1 MSSHTLTPF
10 LWFDNN
16 AKEALIFYSGL
27 IKNSSVDFP
36 TDDPGTSM
44 TYSATL
50 NGQRV
55 IGLNGGPHFKHTPAF
70 SFMIQCE
77 DQAEVD
83 QLWDAFTAEGEES
96 MCGWLVD
103 KFGLSWQIIP
113 KQLYEYLGDPDPQR
127 AQRAMTALRQ
137 MKKIDIAEL
146 ATAAANS
153 K

>member
-1 MSSHTLTPF
+1 MSSQTLTPF

-16 AKEALIFYSGL
+16 AKEALIFYAAH
-27 IKNSSVDFP
+27 IKNSSLDFSP
-36 TDDPGTSM
+36 DDSENAM

-55 IGLNGGPHFKHTPAF
+55 MALNGGPHFQLTPAF

-83 QLWDAFTAEGEES
+83 HLWEVFTAEGEES

-113 KQLYEYLGDPDPQR
+113 KQLYQYLGDPDPER
-127 AQRAMTALRQ
+127 AQRAFTAMRQ
-137 MKKIDIAEL
+137 MKQLDIAKL
-146 ATAAANS
+146 AAAAANS
-153 K
+153 E